1 MPASDSSDAKSQPY
15 QVFMLALCLYALG
28 VLTADSFFSLDP
40 STRTILEYTD
50 NAVCGL
56 FFLDFVISLI
66 RAPSRWQY
74 LYTWGWIDL
83 ASSIPSVDVLRWG
96 RAARILRIF
105 RVLRGVRAT
114 KLLASFILDRR
125 AQGAFLAAALVSI
138 LLIIFSS
145 VAILQFEAATDG
157 NIKTAEDALW
167 WAFTT
172 ITTVGYGDRYPVTP
186 EGRIVAVL
194 LMTAGVGL
202 FGTFSGFVAAWF
214 LAPEAKQQE
223 NELESLLE
231 ELRRIR
237 KLLEQQEP
245 KKLGRTPSP
254 ESTAPTNNGP
264 PTLALEVS
272 PPEWLRGD
280 STFSLEAVGEAK
292 YQAALEEICG
302 GRTEDGA
309 DQIVAADLVLEDTN
323 PYDKNAVQVRILGKT
338 VGYLSRADAKAFRE
352 RLMREAVT
360 VEQFQCKANIRGG
373 WERGDGSRG
382 NFGIRLDVC
391 LYEE

>member
-1 MPASDSSDAKSQPY
+1 MPASGSNEAKAQPY

-28 VLTADSFFSLDP
+28 ALTADSFFSLDP
-40 STRTILEYTD
+40 STRTILEYAD
-50 NAVCGL
+50 DAVCGL

-83 ASSIPSVDVLRWG
+83 ASSIPSVDALRWG

-114 KLLASFILDRR
+114 KLLASFVLDRR

-138 LLIIFSS
+138 LLIVFSS
-145 VAILQFEAATDG
+145 VAILQFEAGMDG

-167 WAFTT
+167 WAFAT
-172 ITTVGYGDRYPVTP
+172 ITTVGYGDRYPVTS

-223 NELESLLE
+223 NELESLRE
-231 ELRRIR
+231 ELLLIR
-237 KLLEQQEP
+237 KLLEQREHA
-245 KKLGRTPSP
+245 KLGTIPSP
-254 ESTAPTNNGP
+254 QGTVPTNNGP
-264 PTLALEVS
+264 PPFSPEVS
-272 PPEWLRGD
+272 LPEWLKGD

-302 GRTEDGA
+302 GRTED
-309 DQIVAADLVLEDTN
+309 DVDRIVAADLVLEDTN
-323 PYDKNAVQVRILGKT
+323 PYDKNAVQVQILGKT
-338 VGYLSRADAKAFRE
+338 VAYLSRADAKAFRE
-352 RLMREAVT
+352 RLIREAVT
-360 VEQFQCKANIRGG
+360 AEQFQCKANIRGG
-373 WERGDGSRG
+373 WERGDGNRG
-382 NFGIRLDVC
+382 NFGVRLDIC
-391 LYEE
+391 LHEK